1 MGKEEFRIQSLKGS
15 WRECEERIRIQNTEF
30 KMKGQRA
37 EFKIKQ
43 ELRIQ
48 RNSKIVYQGD
58 APIKG
63 AHLSGP
69 EIGVN
74 IIYIG
79 NPFCTNEKLN
89 GFELGA

>member
-15 WRECEERIRIQNTEF
+15 WRESEERIRIQNTEF

-48 RNSKIVYQGD
+48 RNSKIVYHSPVSVAMMGSV
-58 APIKG
+58 AT
-63 AHLSGP
+63 A
-69 EIGVN
+69 
-74 IIYIG
+74 
-79 NPFCTNEKLN
+79 
-89 GFELGA
+89 